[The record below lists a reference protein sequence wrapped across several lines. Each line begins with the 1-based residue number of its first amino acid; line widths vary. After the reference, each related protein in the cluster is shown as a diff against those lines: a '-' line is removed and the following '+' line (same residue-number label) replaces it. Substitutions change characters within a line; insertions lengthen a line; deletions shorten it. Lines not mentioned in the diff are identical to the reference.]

1 MIRSTWKGHAQVASL
16 LAALLCTASSQAAP
30 AVAIPTFSPHP
41 SVGWISA
48 GGGWKQPPSGPGPIV
63 QDPTVPHVSN
73 EEFRQTGRQP
83 TIAVGDP
90 NSAILQPWAKEA
102 LRKHNEQVLAGKGG
116 LSRQASCWPVGVPA
130 FDLHGVHPLF
140 VVQGPKEVLM
150 IWQGDHQVRH
160 IYLTDKHSNRVKPT
174 FFGES
179 IGHYEGDTLVVDTIG
194 LNTKT
199 FVDGFQTPHS
209 EQLHVVERFR
219 MVEGG
224 KFMEIS
230 VHLEDP
236 GAYTT
241 PWNATARW
249 RRVEPGVAENDIP
262 ITELSSSW
270 PAGPLQEVACAES
283 PLPYFG
289 NDGVA
294 IPRAAKPDF

>member
-1 MIRSTWKGHAQVASL
+1 MTKSMLKSAAAIACCSL
-16 LAALLCTASSQAAP
+16 SSAAVGAAGVP
-30 AVAIPTFSPHP
+30 NFSPHP
-41 SVGWISA
+41 AVSWISTS
-48 GGGWKQPPSGPGPIV
+48 GDWTQPASGPGPIV
-63 QDPTVPHVSN
+63 QDPKVPHVSN
-73 EEFRQTGRQP
+73 EEFRRTGRQP

-102 LRKHNEQVLAGKGG
+102 LRKHNEQVLSGKGG

-140 VVQGPKEVLM
+140 VVQSPKEVLM

-160 IYLTDKHSNRVKPT
+160 IYLTDKHSAQPKPSW
-174 FFGES
+174 FGES

-194 LNTKT
+194 FNTKT

-209 EQLHVVERFR
+209 EKLHVVERFR
-219 MVEGG
+219 MSQDG
-224 KFMEIS
+224 KFMEIN
-230 VHLEDP
+230 VHVEDP

-241 PWNATARW
+241 PWDARQRW
-249 RRVEPGVAENDIP
+249 RRVEPGVAENNIP

-270 PAGPLQEVACAES
+270 PAGPLQESACAES

-294 IPRAAKPDF
+294 IPQAAKSDF